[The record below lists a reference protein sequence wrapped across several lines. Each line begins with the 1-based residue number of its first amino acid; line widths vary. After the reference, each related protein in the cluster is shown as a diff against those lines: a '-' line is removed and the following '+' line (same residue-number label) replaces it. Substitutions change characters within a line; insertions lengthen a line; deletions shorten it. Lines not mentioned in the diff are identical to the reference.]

1 MKEILAVVAVGVL
14 IALFVSFSSSDS
26 KQMQEHLGETVIID
40 GDTSTVVD
48 YSTWSNTYTLGNGKT
63 ISEEL
68 IKNK

>member
-1 MKEILAVVAVGVL
+1 
-14 IALFVSFSSSDS
+14 
-26 KQMQEHLGETVIID
+26 MQEHLGETVIID